1 MKLRSLWAALL
12 AAALFLTGCTPSGSS
27 SEPETSGYDLTR
39 LTNEYL
45 APIAI
50 SGIGAVNWEDPSE
63 LSPDQLLSYY
73 VVWAMPVER
82 NLEEPEKV
90 PAEELEQKLQ
100 ERFDVSAELLRQ
112 SEYYDP
118 ETGLYTPGYVG
129 SSARYEVTGAREE
142 DGCLLLDYEY
152 YSPADDKTVIRQGTL
167 TLEKYGDGYRYLS
180 CVTEPVPSEPQPQT
194 GD

>member
-1 MKLRSLWAALL
+1 M
-12 AAALFLTGCTPSGSS
+12 
-27 SEPETSGYDLTR
+27 
-39 LTNEYL
+39 
-45 APIAI
+45 
-50 SGIGAVNWEDPSE
+50 NWEDPSE

-118 ETGLYTPGYVG
+118 ETGLYIPDMWGVPPGM
-129 SSARYEVTGAREE
+129 R
-142 DGCLLLDYEY
+142 
-152 YSPADDKTVIRQGTL
+152 
-167 TLEKYGDGYRYLS
+167 
-180 CVTEPVPSEPQPQT
+180 
-194 GD
+194 

>member
-1 MKLRSLWAALL
+1 MGSPAGSC
-12 AAALFLTGCTPSGSS
+12 LFLTGCAPSGSP
-27 SEPETSGYDLTR
+27 SEPETSGYDLTG

-73 VVWAMPVER
+73 VVWAMRWSAILRSPKKFPPRSWNRSSR
-82 NLEEPEKV
+82 NGSMY
-90 PAEELEQKLQ
+90 QQ
-100 ERFDVSAELLRQ
+100 SCCCQ

-180 CVTEPVPSEPQPQT
+180 CVTEPVPSEPQSRT

>member
-12 AAALFLTGCTPSGSS
+12 AAALFLTGCAPSGSP
-27 SEPETSGYDLTR
+27 SEPETSGYDLTG

-50 SGIGAVNWEDPSE
+50 SGIGAVSWEDPSE

-90 PAEELEQKLQ
+90 PAEELE
-100 ERFDVSAELLRQ
+100 
-112 SEYYDP
+112 
-118 ETGLYTPGYVG
+118 
-129 SSARYEVTGAREE
+129 
-142 DGCLLLDYEY
+142 
-152 YSPADDKTVIRQGTL
+152 
-167 TLEKYGDGYRYLS
+167 
-180 CVTEPVPSEPQPQT
+180 
-194 GD
+194 